1 MDLSPPGQGPDTR
14 IELPDGLTLRAFG
27 GEEDLPEFFRVIDES
42 VEHLGPWM
50 PWVARHGHGETA
62 AFLRGRAELWARGEQ
77 YSYAIVLDG
86 AIVGSCGLHRLDD
99 TPEGAI
105 EIGYWLHPSA
115 TGRGLATRAA
125 RALVEQA
132 FRLPGVTTVEIV
144 HDTAN
149 HASAGVPARLGFD
162 GDLRRP
168 HEPTAPAETGEDR
181 IWRLRKPAAQPS

>member
-1 MDLSPPGQGPDTR
+1 MDPSPPAPGPDTR
-14 IELPDGLTLRAFG
+14 IDLADGLTLRAYE
-27 GEEDLPEFFRVIDES
+27 GEADRTEYLRVVGES
-42 VEHLGPWM
+42 VEHLRPWM
-50 PWVARHGHGETA
+50 PWAAEHDPERLA
-62 AFLRGRAELWARGEQ
+62 AFLTDRAELWARGEA

-86 AIVGSCGLHRLDD
+86 AMVGSCGLHRHDD
-99 TPEGAI
+99 TPDGAI
-105 EIGYWLHPSA
+105 EIGYWLHPSV

-144 HDTAN
+144 HDVAH
-149 HASAGVPARLGFD
+149 HASAAVPARLGFN

-181 IWRLRKPAAQPS
+181 IWRLERG